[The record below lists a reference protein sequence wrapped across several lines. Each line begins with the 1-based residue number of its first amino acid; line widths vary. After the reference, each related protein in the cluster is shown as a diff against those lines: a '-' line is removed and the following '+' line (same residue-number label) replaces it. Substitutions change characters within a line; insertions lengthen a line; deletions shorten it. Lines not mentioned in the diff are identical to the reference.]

1 MSQVPKKLVD
11 LLNVILNVRIETMQT
26 PESKDSGAPKIVS
39 FLEIYSSLGLVPN
52 GRINYEPKDVSLEAV
67 FAKITNPQ
75 IAGKLGA
82 SPKTVAAIRG
92 IEFAANLL
100 DSFSETG
107 QRHFLEKADDVYNQT
122 LITLPK
128 PIQEIVLIRSMSTMN
143 YFYFERDV
151 ARRIKRGDQFLKE
164 EAAEYLLRRGADS
177 TIYEALLEA
186 DGIRSRGLTSGFRIR
201 QALWD
206 LRDDVEDLEQD
217 RLTIGANVLLLSGGT
232 NQRIFVELAESLLR
246 QARAF
251 DMPIALKMAIE
262 EQYQKTRDSLS

>member
-1 MSQVPKKLVD
+1 MLSA
-11 LLNVILNVRIETMQT
+11 ILNVRIEAMKT
-26 PESKDSGAPKIVS
+26 PEGRDSGTPKIIS

-52 GRINYEPKDVSLEAV
+52 GRINFEPKDISLEAIS
-67 FAKITNPQ
+67 AKITNPQ
-75 IAGKLGA
+75 IAEKLGA
-82 SPKTVAAIRG
+82 STKTVAAIRN
-92 IEFAANLL
+92 IELTANLL

-107 QRHFLEKADDVYNQT
+107 QRHFLEKADDAYNQT
-122 LITLPK
+122 LIALPK
-128 PIQEIVLIRSMSTMN
+128 PIREIVLIRSISAMT

-151 ARRIKRGDQFLKE
+151 ARRIKRQDQFLRE
-164 EAAEYLLRRGADS
+164 EAAEYLLRRGEDS

-186 DGIRSRGLTSGFRIR
+186 DGIRSSGLTSGFRVR

-206 LRDDVEDLEQD
+206 LQDDVEDLEQD

-232 NQRIFVELAESLLR
+232 SKRIFVELAESLLR